1 MVPKNYIQT
10 LAKKNTRADGRKF
23 DEFRKP
29 ITVEYSVSAK
39 SAEGSARVTI
49 GDTVVVAGVKTELAT
64 PYPDS
69 PDEGS
74 IMVNAELLPMS
85 SPEFE
90 SGPPSI
96 DSIELSRV
104 VDRGIRESKA
114 LDFKKLCLRVGEKMW
129 IIMIDIYPINAS
141 GNLFDAAALAAV
153 AALKNA
159 KFPKVGEKDVIDYKN
174 LSDKSLPFTFMPV
187 SCTVLKIGDK
197 FLVDPIRDEELAAD
211 ARLSVTF
218 TEEGK
223 ICAMQKGGQKQ
234 LTHDEVLAMID
245 LAAVKAAELRKC
257 L

>member
-1 MVPKNYIQT
+1 MVPKNYIST
-10 LAKKNTRADGRKF
+10 LAKKNAREDGRGF

-29 ITVEYSVSAK
+29 VTVEYGVSPK

-64 PYPDS
+64 PYPDT
-69 PDEGS
+69 PEEGS
-74 IMVNAELLPMS
+74 IMVNMELLPLS

-90 SGPPSI
+90 SGPPTI

-114 LDFKKLCLRVGEKMW
+114 LDFKKLCLRAGEKMW
-129 IIMIDIYPINAS
+129 VIMIDIYPINAS

-153 AALKNA
+153 AALKDA
-159 KFPKVGEKDVIDYKN
+159 KFPAVGENDVLDYKH
-174 LSDKSLPFTFMPV
+174 LTDEHLPFEFMPV

-197 FLVDPIRDEELAAD
+197 FVVDPIRDEELAAD
-211 ARLSVTF
+211 ARLTVAF

-223 ICAMQKGGQKQ
+223 ICAMQKGGEKP
-234 LTHDEVLAMID
+234 LSHDEVLAMID
-245 LAAVKAAELRKC
+245 LASVKAVELRKC